1 MTDDTFARS
10 VAWWLRA
17 YPRRWRTARAAEV
30 TDLLADL
37 AAPGTRRLDL
47 RSGLGLVR
55 AGWATRW
62 REHPPP
68 LAWLGYALFERR
80 LAPRYRDWVADD
92 IAGSMYQA
100 RRMLVGAAIPMA
112 FVLVPALGGAGLPD
126 SFFAIVV
133 PVVLLATGLWSRRQ
147 VDRAI
152 SLHLTLQPGDVV
164 TPAARIHAL
173 VSRPRVA
180 ARSALTAGV
189 AVAASALA
197 LGLLL
202 VAVAPARLSLERD
215 GVAGVSVTSAPISTP
230 ARAAALLAVVLAA
243 AVGLLLARAATA
255 RLHRWQPEPQ
265 PARVVVPLDGH
276 GWWRVGA
283 TTAALAAMLVLWPG
297 GVTAGALPLALG
309 AAVLLPVLVAARRAV
324 VTGRTRAVAAVEV
337 RRAVLGRPDPAD
349 HPVAGY
355 LPATAWLPAGTI
367 APPPEP
373 PALRSGD
380 DPYRA

>member
-1 MTDDTFARS
+1 MSDDAFARS
-10 VAWWLRA
+10 ASRWLRA
-17 YPRRWRTARAAEV
+17 YPRRWRAVRAAEV
-30 TDLLADL
+30 TDLLTDL
-37 AAPGTRRLDL
+37 AAPGARRLDV

-62 REHPPP
+62 REHPPLLP
-68 LAWLGYALFERR
+68 WLGYVLFERR
-80 LAPRYRDWVADD
+80 LGPQYRDWVADD
-92 IAGSMYQA
+92 IAGSTYQA
-100 RRMLVGAAIPMA
+100 RRMLMGAAIPMA
-112 FVLVPALGGAGLPD
+112 FVLVPALGGAGLSPR
-126 SFFAIVV
+126 FFEIVV
-133 PVVLLATGLWSRRQ
+133 PVVLLGTGLWSRRYL
-147 VDRAI
+147 DRAI
-152 SLHLTLQPGDVV
+152 SVHLTLQPGDVV
-164 TPAARIHAL
+164 TPTARIHAL
-173 VSRPRVA
+173 VSRTRVA
-180 ARSALTAGV
+180 ARSALTT
-189 AVAASALA
+189 AVVLTASALA

-202 VAVAPARLSLERD
+202 VALAPARLSIGR
-215 GVAGVSVTSAPISTP
+215 AGGAEVSVTSTPTSTP
-230 ARAAALLAVVLAA
+230 ARVAALLAVVLAA
-243 AVGLLLARAATA
+243 AVGLLLARGATA
-255 RLHRWQPEPQ
+255 RLHRWQPAPQ

-276 GWWRVGA
+276 GRWRAGSTA
-283 TTAALAAMLVLWPG
+283 AALAAMLVLWPG